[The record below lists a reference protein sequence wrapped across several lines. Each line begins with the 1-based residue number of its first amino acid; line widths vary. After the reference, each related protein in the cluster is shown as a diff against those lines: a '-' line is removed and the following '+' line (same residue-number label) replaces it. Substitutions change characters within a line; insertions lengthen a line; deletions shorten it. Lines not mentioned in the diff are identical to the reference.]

1 MHIVSMIF
9 IICGTFFLL
18 TGTIG
23 LLRLPDFY
31 TRMHATGKCDT
42 LGSLLILLGI
52 AVYLGPSLES
62 IKIILI
68 MVFVFLTSPTSTHSI
83 GKAAFDNKLAPWI
96 KEKKNDLA
104 T

>member
-1 MHIVSMIF
+1 MHIVSVF
-9 IICGTFFLL
+9 LIICGTFFLL

-42 LGSLLILLGI
+42 LGSMMILLGI

-83 GKAAFDNKLAPWI
+83 GKAAFDNKLTPWL